1 MKNILFLAAVLVV
14 LCGCAELP
22 SASKPSI
29 LARESSVR
37 PQLQDS
43 VPVSKG
49 SLVPAAQVNPS
60 AYRGLFED
68 RRAARVGD
76 TLTVLL
82 NETTRA
88 SKDGGITTSRS
99 SANNLTGGLNGSS
112 NIQNMAG
119 RKTLITGTVSG
130 NSSLGLGGS
139 FSNSGSNSFDSKG
152 GSSASN
158 QFSGTITVTVLEVL
172 PNGNLNVGGEK
183 RLAVGNEEEVIRFGG
198 IVSPVNLQGNTI
210 LSSQVADARIEYRGA
225 GITDEVKSPGWLTK
239 LLVRYSPN

>member
-1 MKNILFLAAVLVV
+1 MKNIALLITTLAALA
-14 LCGCAELP
+14 GCAELP
-22 SASKPSI
+22 SAGKQSLLNSETTI
-29 LARESSVR
+29 R
-37 PQLQDS
+37 PQVQEAT
-43 VPVSKG
+43 VTSKG
-49 SLVPAAQVNPS
+49 SLVPASQVNPS

-88 SKDGGITTSRS
+88 SKDGGTVASRNSANSLNIGLNALKNQTGAPTTSTSRNL
-99 SANNLTGGLNGSS
+99 AAGLNNTGGTN
-112 NIQNMAG
+112 
-119 RKTLITGTVSG
+119 
-130 NSSLGLGGS
+130 
-139 FSNSGSNSFDSKG
+139 FDSKA
-152 GSSASN
+152 GSTASN

-172 PNGNLNVGGEK
+172 SNGNLSVGGEK

-225 GITDEVKSPGWLTK
+225 GITDEVKNPGWLSK
-239 LLVRYSPN
+239 LFVRYSPN

>member
-1 MKNILFLAAVLVV
+1 MKKIALLMTTLAALA
-14 LCGCAELP
+14 GCAELP
-22 SASKPSI
+22 SANKPTLLGSETTI
-29 LARESSVR
+29 R
-37 PQLQDS
+37 PQPQEVVFTS
-43 VPVSKG
+43 RG
-49 SLVPAAQVNPS
+49 SLVPASQVNAAP
-60 AYRGLFED
+60 YRGLFED
-68 RRAARVGD
+68 RRAVRVGD

-88 SKDGGITTSRS
+88 SKDGGTMASRN
-99 SANNLTGGLNGSS
+99 SANNANVGLNVIR
-112 NIQNMAG
+112 NQ
-119 RKTLITGTVSG
+119 TGTPTSSTNNRQLSTGV
-130 NSSLGLGGS
+130 NSTGTT
-139 FSNSGSNSFDSKG
+139 NFDSKA

-225 GITDEVKSPGWLTK
+225 GITDEIKNHGWLTK
-239 LLVRYSPN
+239 LFVRYSPN

>member
-1 MKNILFLAAVLVV
+1 MLKITLFMTIAAALT
-14 LCGCAELP
+14 GCAELP
-22 SASKPSI
+22 SASKQSLLGSETTI
-29 LARESSVR
+29 R
-37 PQLQDS
+37 PQAQEVVFTS
-43 VPVSKG
+43 RG
-49 SLVPAAQVNPS
+49 SLVPASQVNP
-60 AYRGLFED
+60 APYRGLFED
-68 RRAARVGD
+68 RRAVRVGD

-88 SKDGGITTSRS
+88 SKDGGTVASRN
-99 SANNLTGGLNGSS
+99 SANNANVGLNTIR
-112 NIQNMAG
+112 NQ
-119 RKTLITGTVSG
+119 TGTPTGTANNRQLSV
-130 NSSLGLGGS
+130 GLNNNGTT
-139 FSNSGSNSFDSKG
+139 NFDSKA

-225 GITDEVKSPGWLTK
+225 GITDEIKNPGWLTK
-239 LLVRYSPN
+239 LFARYSPN